1 LSYDFS
7 QLNDKEFE
15 CIVCDLVSK
24 RDGVNVD
31 RFKPGK
37 DQGVDG
43 RFFSISGETI
53 LQCKHYLKS
62 GYEKM
67 VSVLKKHEKNKVV
80 RLDPERY
87 IFVTSLPLSR
97 SNKNEIVSIFKP
109 YIKSEEDVIG
119 QENLNDLLGS
129 FPDIEIKHFKLWLSS
144 TIVLQRLLNNA
155 IMGRSD
161 YELSQIVRKSKRF
174 VPTEDFE
181 KAKDFLLNRNVVI
194 LTGEP
199 GIGKT
204 TLAENL
210 CLLYCSHGYEFIVI
224 EESLSEAESV
234 YDKNKKQLFY
244 FDDFLGSN
252 YLEAIEAKKDSH
264 IAKFIERISVD
275 PSKKFIL
282 TSRTNIFNMGLFYSS
297 IFINKKI
304 QKSEFILNINSISK
318 FDKAKILY
326 NHLWF
331 SNLSELFIDQVYK
344 DKRYWLIINHSNYS
358 PRLVEFVTDCERVSE
373 ISEND
378 YWDHVL
384 ETFDN
389 PIDVWDN
396 CFKVQS
402 NQQVR
407 NLVMLTVFNGGE
419 ISEDDLQNSFELLN
433 SIQRLPLSA
442 KVDLGFKSSSRLAT
456 RFFLTRNLISK
467 KFVFK
472 LYNPSISDYI
482 LNEFSDSSGM
492 VFDVF
497 RSLSTIKSIQQF
509 ESLKKEKI
517 FSFPVNDN
525 FILLQSAINYCK
537 PFEYKIYFSYQCKD
551 VENCS
556 AYIKDI
562 VKEGLDVKQ
571 DISNL
576 EYFILLINEF
586 WNEIDF
592 RFDIF
597 YNNYIDGKLDS
608 DEVSALISLCESHLY
623 DDENSLELLFKT
635 LKDYI
640 YYEVDRGMVDVD
652 WSGYVDHY
660 EGYEGDF
667 EVVVDKDRIFNKLVE
682 MGMDAIEYFN
692 SELVIGLNI
701 DIAEVLEDIDT
712 DSIVSH
718 IDYSEDTSWGDG
730 KKGYD
735 FKSSDIDDLFE
746 RDQV

>member
-1 LSYDFS
+1 MSYDFS

-43 RFFSISGETI
+43 RFYSISGETI

-80 RLDPERY
+80 RLNPKRY
-87 IFVTSLPLSR
+87 IFATSLPLSR
-97 SNKNEIVSIFKP
+97 KNKKEIVSIFNP

-119 QENLNDLLGS
+119 QENLNDLLS
-129 FPDIEIKHFKLWLSS
+129 SYPDIEIKHFKLWLSS

-181 KAKDFLLNRNVVI
+181 RAKDFLLNRNVVI

-282 TSRTNIFNMGLFYSS
+282 TSRTNIFNMGLFYSA

-304 QKSEFILNINSISK
+304 KNSEFILNINSISK

-344 DKRYWLIINHSNYS
+344 DKRYWMIINHSNYS
-358 PRLVEFVTDCERVSE
+358 PRLVEFVTDCERLSE

-433 SIQRLPLSA
+433 SIQRLPLSTI
-442 KVDLGFKSSSRLAT
+442 VDLGFKSSSRLAT

-482 LNEFSDSSGM
+482 LNEFRDSSGM

-497 RSLSTIKSIQQF
+497 QSLSTIKSIQQF
-509 ESLKKEKI
+509 ESLKKENI
-517 FSFPVNDN
+517 FSFPNN
-525 FILLQSAINYCK
+525 YYLILLESAIKYYK
-537 PFEYKIYFSYQCKD
+537 PFEYKIYFAYQCK
-551 VENCS
+551 ELEHC
-556 AYIKDI
+556 YIFIKNI
-562 VKEGLDVKQ
+562 IKEGLDVKQ

-576 EYFILLINEF
+576 EYFILLIDKF
-586 WNEIDF
+586 WDEIDF
-592 RFDIF
+592 KFDIF
-597 YNNYIDGKLDS
+597 FYKYIENGVDT
-608 DEVSALISLCESHLY
+608 DEAYALVSLCEHYLF
-623 DDENSLELLFKT
+623 DDDKALSLLLSV
-635 LKDYI
+635 LKEYV
-640 YYEVDRGMVDVD
+640 YHEVDQGAIDID
-652 WSGYVDHY
+652 WSGCVDYY
-660 EGYEGDF
+660 EGYEGEF
-667 EVVVDKDRIFNKLVE
+667 EIVVDNDKIFNKLVE
-682 MGMDAIEYFN
+682 MGQGVIGYFN
-692 SELVIGLNI
+692 SELVNSLEI
-701 DIAEVLEDIDT
+701 DIAEIIDDIDR
-712 DSIVSH
+712 DKIVSN
-718 IDYSEDTSWGDG
+718 IDYSEASSWGDG
-730 KKGYD
+730 KKSHE

-746 RDQV
+746 RDPI